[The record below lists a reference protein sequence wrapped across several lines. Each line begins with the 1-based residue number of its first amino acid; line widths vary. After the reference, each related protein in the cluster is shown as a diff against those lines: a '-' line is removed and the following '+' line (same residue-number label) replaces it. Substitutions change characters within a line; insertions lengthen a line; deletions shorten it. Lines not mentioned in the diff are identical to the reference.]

1 MSAKSK
7 IKNQKSKIFYK
18 LKRLLRSRKFQRL
31 LALFLV
37 SCFLFLV
44 SCFLFLVRPG
54 LKVCAD
60 VKDVRYQAKLLKD
73 GFILQDLTKIER
85 DFAGLDGLV
94 TQIEEDIKP
103 LSWTKNIPF
112 FGNYYKDVEHIL
124 RAAHYGVAAGEILIE
139 AVEPFADVLGFKTE
153 GTEAFL
159 DAEKKI
165 EGLVKVMP
173 EIAPRLDEVAAE
185 FALIRQELE
194 TVDPNRYP
202 QSFKGQPIRS
212 LLTGAKKTMN
222 TVEESMP
229 DVKELLTVLPGVLGD
244 PTQKTYLI
252 LFQNDKEL
260 RSSGG
265 FLTAYALMTLEG
277 GRIVD
282 VQSDDMYKL
291 DDLIAE
297 KVPPTPVL
305 AQYLK
310 VEESFIR
317 DSNLSPDFYESCQK
331 FEWFLAKASGFP
343 RIDGIIGIDTYLVRD
358 VLEVLGAVK
367 LAGYEEEFSSENVVY
382 QLELYANLLGQYI
395 VGRKDLLG
403 VLMNAMMDKAFHAP
417 REQWK
422 PLFETGLKLVGE
434 KHILLYLHEPRA
446 QALAERY
453 NYAGR
458 LEEFE
463 GDYLH
468 VNDTNFAGAKANLYI
483 QETVTQDYKVG
494 EGGTVTKTVTID
506 LSNPEPYDGWLNG
519 TYYDWMRIYVPKGSK
534 LVDSS
539 AWREVRVS
547 EDLGKT
553 VFETYTYCYPENSNS
568 VSVTYELPFKVQK
581 GQALQTLIQKQPGTD
596 GNLYKIAVDGKKVE
610 EFELKSDRE
619 LNVQL

>member
-1 MSAKSK
+1 MIEKSK
-7 IKNQKSKIFYK
+7 IYYK
-18 LKRLLRSRKFQRL
+18 LKKLWGNRRFRRFLLVFLILISSFLILSFL
-31 LALFLV
+31 LV
-37 SCFLFLV
+37 
-44 SCFLFLVRPG
+44 VRPG
-54 LKVCAD
+54 MRICAD
-60 VKDVRYQAKLLKD
+60 VKAVRQQAQLLKD

-85 DFAGLDGLV
+85 DFAGLDVLV
-94 TQIEEDIKP
+94 NQIEEDLQP
-103 LSWTKNIPF
+103 LSFAKNVPF

-124 RAAHYGVAAGEILIE
+124 QAAHHGIAAGNILIE

-159 DAEKKI
+159 DAEKKV

-185 FALIRQELE
+185 FAVIRQELE
-194 TVDPNRYP
+194 TVDPSRYP
-202 QSFKGQPIRS
+202 ASFKGQPIRS

-229 DVKELLTVLPGVLGD
+229 DVKELLTVLPGVMGD
-244 PTQKTYLI
+244 PTPKTYLI

-260 RSSGG
+260 RSTGG
-265 FLTAYALMTLEG
+265 FLTAYALMTIEG
-277 GRIVD
+277 GKIVD
-282 VQSDDMYKL
+282 VLSDDMYKL

-297 KVPPTPVL
+297 KVPPTSVL

-331 FEWFLAKASGFP
+331 FEWFLGKVPGFP

-358 VLEVLGAVK
+358 ILKVLGPVK

-403 VLMNAMMDKAFHAP
+403 VLMDAMMDKAFNAP

-422 PLFETGLKLVGE
+422 PLFETGLKLASE
-434 KHILLYLHEPRA
+434 KHILLYLHGQRA
-446 QALAERY
+446 QVLAEKY

-483 QETVTQDYKVG
+483 QETVTQDYKVAKDG
-494 EGGTVTKTVTID
+494 AVTKTVTVD
-506 LSNPEPYDGWLNG
+506 LSNPEPNDGWLNG

-534 LVDSS
+534 LLDSS

-553 VFETYTYCYPENSNS
+553 VFETYTYCYPQNSNS
-568 VSVTYELPFKVQK
+568 VSVTYELPFKIQK
-581 GQALQTLIQKQPGTD
+581 NQALQTLIQKQPGTD
-596 GNLYKIAVDGKKVE
+596 RHQYVVIWNGEKIK
-610 EFELKSDRE
+610 EFRLEKDITLDLE
-619 LNVQL
+619 

>member
-1 MSAKSK
+1 MKFSIFNFQFSNFNRKLKKLLGSRRL
-7 IKNQKSKIFYK
+7 QKIF
-18 LKRLLRSRKFQRL
+18 LGLSV
-31 LALFLV
+31 FLV
-37 SCFLFLV
+37 VLFGAGYFLIA
-44 SCFLFLVRPG
+44 RPG
-54 LKVCAD
+54 MKIYAD
-60 VKDVRYQAKLLKD
+60 VKLVRQQGKLLKD

-94 TQIEEDIKP
+94 TQIEENIKP
-103 LSWTKNIPF
+103 LSWTKNLPF

-124 RAAHYGVAAGEILIE
+124 RAAHRGVAAGSILIE

-173 EIAPRLDEVAAE
+173 EVAPRLDEVAAE
-185 FALIRQELE
+185 FAVIRQELE
-194 TVDPNRYP
+194 TVDPSRYP
-202 QSFKGQPIRS
+202 VSFKGQPIRS
-212 LLTGAKKTMN
+212 LLADAKQTMN

-244 PTQKTYLI
+244 PTRKTYLI

-260 RSSGG
+260 RSTGG
-265 FLTAYALMTLEG
+265 FLTAYALMTIEG
-277 GRIVD
+277 GKIID

-291 DDLIAE
+291 DGVIAE
-297 KVPPTPVL
+297 KVPPIPVL

-310 VEESFIR
+310 VEEFFIR
-317 DSNLSPDFYESCQK
+317 DSNLSPDFHENCQK
-331 FEWFLAKASGFP
+331 FEWFLTKASGFP

-358 VLEVLGAVK
+358 ILEVLGPVK
-367 LAGYEEEFSSENVVY
+367 LAGYEEEFSSGNVVY

-403 VLMNAMMDKAFHAP
+403 VLMDAMMDKAFHAP
-417 REQWK
+417 RQQWK
-422 PLFETGLKLVGE
+422 PLFEAGLKLAAE
-434 KHILLYLHEPRA
+434 KHILLYLHDQRA
-446 QALAERY
+446 QVLAEKY

-458 LEEFE
+458 LKEFE

-468 VNDTNFAGAKANLYI
+468 VNDTNFAGAKANMYI
-483 QETVTQDYKVG
+483 QETVTQDYKVAKD
-494 EGGTVTKTVTID
+494 GTVTKTVTIA
-506 LSNPEPYDGWLNG
+506 LNNPEPHDGWLNG
-519 TYYDWMRIYVPKGSK
+519 TYYDWMRIYVPQGSK
-534 LVDSS
+534 LLDSS

-568 VSVTYELPFKVQK
+568 VSVTYELPFKIQK
-581 GQALQTLIQKQPGTD
+581 GQALQTLVQKQPGTD
-596 GNLYKIAVDGKKVE
+596 GHLYKVTVDGKKVE
-610 EFELKSDRE
+610 EFELKADRE
-619 LNVQL
+619 INVQL

>member
-1 MSAKSK
+1 M
-7 IKNQKSKIFYK
+7 
-18 LKRLLRSRKFQRL
+18 
-31 LALFLV
+31 
-37 SCFLFLV
+37 
-44 SCFLFLVRPG
+44 
-54 LKVCAD
+54 
-60 VKDVRYQAKLLKD
+60 
-73 GFILQDLTKIER
+73 
-85 DFAGLDGLV
+85 DGLV

-103 LSWTKNIPF
+103 LLWAKNIPF
-112 FGNYYKDVEHIL
+112 FGNYYKDIEHVL
-124 RAAHYGVAAGEILIE
+124 QAAHHGVAAGDILIK

-185 FALIRQELE
+185 FAVIRQELE

-202 QSFKGQPIRS
+202 KSFRGQPIRS
-212 LLTGAKKTMN
+212 LLTEAKQTMN

-244 PTQKTYLI
+244 PTRKTYLI

-260 RSSGG
+260 RSTGG
-265 FLTAYALMTLEG
+265 FLTAYALMTIEG
-277 GRIVD
+277 GKIVD

-305 AQYLK
+305 VQYLK
-310 VEESFIR
+310 VEEFFIR

-331 FEWFLAKASGFP
+331 FEWFLTKASEFP

-358 VLEVLGAVK
+358 ILEVLGPVK
-367 LAGYEEEFSSENVVY
+367 LAGYEEEFSSGNVVY

-403 VLMNAMMDKAFHAP
+403 VLMDAMMDKAFNAP

-422 PLFETGLKLVGE
+422 PLFETGLKLAGE
-434 KHILLYLHEPRA
+434 KHILIYLHDQRA
-446 QALAERY
+446 QILAEKY

-468 VNDTNFAGAKANLYI
+468 INDTNFAGAKANLYVE
-483 QETVTQDYKVG
+483 ETVTQDYKVDKD
-494 EGGTVTKTVTID
+494 GTITKTVTIN
-506 LSNPEPYDGWLNG
+506 LNNPEPYDGWLNG

-534 LVDSS
+534 LLDSS

-581 GQALQTLIQKQPGTD
+581 GQALQTLVQKQPGTD
-596 GNLYKIAVDGKKVE
+596 GHEYRITVNGKLVE
-610 EFELKSDRE
+610 EFKLAADQEFDVEMR
-619 LNVQL
+619 

>member
-1 MSAKSK
+1 M
-7 IKNQKSKIFYK
+7 
-18 LKRLLRSRKFQRL
+18 
-31 LALFLV
+31 LFV
-37 SCFLFLV
+37 AGYFLIA
-44 SCFLFLVRPG
+44 RPG
-54 LKVCAD
+54 MKVYAD
-60 VKDVRYQAKLLKD
+60 VKAVRQQGKLLKD

-103 LSWTKNIPF
+103 LSFAKNIPF
-112 FGNYYKDVEHIL
+112 FGNYYKDVAHIL
-124 RAAHYGVAAGEILIE
+124 QAAHHGIAAGDILIE
-139 AVEPFADVLGFKTE
+139 AVAPFADVLGFKTE

-159 DAEKKI
+159 DAEKKV

-173 EIAPRLDEVAAE
+173 EIAPRLDEVAVE
-185 FALIRQELE
+185 FAIIRQELE
-194 TVDPNRYP
+194 TVDPRRYP
-202 QSFKGQPIRS
+202 ASFKGQPIRS
-212 LLTGAKKTMN
+212 LLADAKQMMN

-229 DVKELLTVLPGVLGD
+229 DVKELLSVLPGVMGD
-244 PTQKTYLI
+244 PTRKTYLI

-260 RSSGG
+260 RSTGG
-265 FLTAYALMTLEG
+265 FLTAYALMTIEG
-277 GRIVD
+277 GKIVD

-317 DSNLSPDFYESCQK
+317 DSNLSPDFYENCQK
-331 FEWFLAKASGFP
+331 FEWFLTKASSFP
-343 RIDGIIGIDTYLVRD
+343 KIDGIIGIDTYLVRD
-358 VLEVLGAVK
+358 ILEVLGPVK
-367 LAGYEEEFSSENVVY
+367 LAGYEEEFSSNNVVY

-403 VLMNAMMDKAFHAP
+403 VLMDAMMDKAFNAP

-422 PLFETGLKLVGE
+422 PLFETGLKLAGE
-434 KHILLYLHEPRA
+434 KHVLFYLHDQRA
-446 QALAERY
+446 QVLAEKY

-458 LEEFE
+458 LQEFE

-468 VNDTNFAGAKANLYI
+468 INDTNFAGAKANLYI
-483 QETVTQDYKVG
+483 QETVTQDYKVAKD
-494 EGGTVTKTVTID
+494 GTVVKTVTVNLD
-506 LSNPEPYDGWLNG
+506 NPEPNDGWLNG

-534 LVDSS
+534 LLDSS
-539 AWREVRVS
+539 SWREVRVS

-553 VFETYTYCYPENSNS
+553 VFETYTYCYPKNSNS
-568 VSVTYELPFKVQK
+568 VSVTYELPFKIQK

-596 GNLYKIAVDGKKVE
+596 EHRYVITWNGEKVK
-610 EFELKSDRE
+610 EFTLEKDVTLDLE
-619 LNVQL
+619 

>member
-1 MSAKSK
+1 MKVYADV
-7 IKNQKSKIFYK
+7 
-18 LKRLLRSRKFQRL
+18 R
-31 LALFLV
+31 
-37 SCFLFLV
+37 
-44 SCFLFLVRPG
+44 LVRQQG
-54 LKVCAD
+54 
-60 VKDVRYQAKLLKD
+60 KLLKD

-94 TQIEEDIKP
+94 VQIEEDLKP
-103 LSWTKNIPF
+103 LSWAKRVPF

-124 RAAHYGVAAGEILIE
+124 RAAHHGIAAGEILIE
-139 AVEPFADVLGFKTE
+139 AVAPFADVLGFKTE

-173 EIAPRLDEVAAE
+173 EIAPRLDDVAAE
-185 FALIRQELE
+185 FAVIRQELE
-194 TVDPNRYP
+194 TVDPKRYP
-202 QSFKGQPIRS
+202 QSFKGQPIRP
-212 LLTGAKKTMN
+212 LLADAKRTMN

-229 DVKELLTVLPGVLGD
+229 DIKELLTVLPGALGD
-244 PTQKTYLI
+244 PTPKTYLI

-260 RSSGG
+260 RSTGG
-265 FLTAYALMTLEG
+265 FLTAYALMTIEG
-277 GRIVD
+277 GKIVD
-282 VQSDDMYKL
+282 MQSDDMYKL

-310 VEESFIR
+310 VEEFFIR
-317 DSNLSPDFYESCQK
+317 DSNLSPDFYENCQK
-331 FEWFLAKASGFP
+331 FEWFLTKASGFP
-343 RIDGIIGIDTYLVRD
+343 KIDGIIGIDTYLVRD
-358 VLEVLGAVK
+358 ILEVLGPVK
-367 LAGYEEEFSSENVVY
+367 LAGYEEEFSSDNVVY

-403 VLMNAMMDKAFHAP
+403 VLMDAMMDKAFNAP

-422 PLFETGLKLVGE
+422 PLFETGLRLAGE
-434 KHILLYLHEPRA
+434 KHILLYLHDPRA
-446 QALAERY
+446 QNLAEKY

-458 LEEFE
+458 LQEFE

-483 QETVTQDYKVG
+483 QETVTLDYKVTKD
-494 EGGTVTKTVTID
+494 GTVTKTVTIG
-506 LSNPEPYDGWLNG
+506 LNNPEPHDGWLNG

-534 LVDSS
+534 LLDSA

-568 VSVTYELPFKVQK
+568 VSVTYELPFKVPQ
-581 GQALQTLIQKQPGTD
+581 GQALQMLVQKQPGTEGHRYVINKD
-596 GNLYKIAVDGKKVE
+596 GEKVR
-610 EFELKSDRE
+610 EFELTKDITLDLE
-619 LNVQL
+619 